1 MANIQLTQWCVACQ
15 GTGIRRY
22 NIEPNGPLVEENPC
36 LECGGDGK
44 MPATYQMESTFLD
57 EKFAAIMSEL
67 DYIHGKVTAIWNQVK
82 PGN

>member
-1 MANIQLTQWCVACQ
+1 MANIQLNQLCVACY
-15 GTGIRRY
+15 GSGVRWY
-22 NIEPNGPLVEENPC
+22 NSSPGGPLVEENPC

-44 MPATYQMESTFLD
+44 APALYSLESNYLD
-57 EKFAAIMSEL
+57 EKFNAITTEL